1 MNNNQNMCVKCKSP
15 LEPNAAFCTSCG
27 EKINPITPAVVS
39 NLEVY
44 TCPMCKR
51 KLPPGNSFCVTCNQ
65 SVEVSNAVINNT
77 DIKCNKCGNILKVTD
92 DFCTGCGQKKT
103 LIVKPTVTNAPF
115 VAVDP
120 AIAALPSASDGSPLG
135 AVNIFGYGMTEEQMV
150 NELINKE
157 IAKSGESS
165 NVTIAA
171 VEKKKNIFTIVYAI
185 ILFIC
190 VSLFFFHAYTGVLI
204 FVFFIVT
211 IIFINSVKKYDLIKY
226 LNKEIKSR
234 PDEKIGYI
242 VSSVMAGKINKSKY
256 ILFRL
261 LVMII
266 AVIIP
271 LFIFSKN
278 YVIYEYDSTNNG
290 YVIRFYT
297 TTWLENET
305 TLEIPNEYKGES
317 VVGIRGDVFA
327 NVYALKKVVLPDTI
341 KEIRGGAFKNAI
353 NLEEINLPEGIP
365 EIKGET
371 FQGCGS
377 LKEITIPDSVTRI
390 GGHAFRGNSSL
401 SKVNISP
408 NSKLTEIG
416 SSAFRECYELDE
428 IYLPKGVY
436 VNSRAFKGNYTNVK
450 EYGIDGIV
458 YEDIYL
464 YNTERYISVEGSV
477 EEVNPYDEEAL
488 VQDCTIQLVSVDGNY
503 GNYSFTLLFSG
514 NGQSITFKLDRD
526 NPTYQVNENLLFSI
540 DSDYVFNSYSN
551 RVTVVAYYN

>member
-1 MNNNQNMCVKCKSP
+1 MNNNQNICVKCKSP

-27 EKINPITPAVVS
+27 EKVNPIIPAVVS

-115 VAVDP
+115 VVVDP

-150 NELINKE
+150 NDLINKE

-211 IIFINSVKKYDLIKY
+211 IIFINSVRKYDLIKY

-278 YVIYEYDSTNNG
+278 YVIYEYDSTNDG

-305 TLEIPNEYKGES
+305 TLEIPKEYKGEP

-436 VNSRAFKGNYTNVK
+436 VNSRAFKGNYTNIK

-464 YNTERYISVEGSV
+464 YNSEIYISGEGIT

-526 NPTYQVNENLLFSI
+526 NPTYQVNGNLLFSI
-540 DSDYVFNSYSN
+540 DNDYVFNSYSN
-551 RVTVVAYYN
+551 RVTLNAYYN